1 MSIGQWEAIA
11 DIAHCHR
18 DPDTLELAIGNFPSE
33 ETLPQG
39 CEADAGGVWRELGDS
54 RAKSARVGFI
64 NDHVMAA
71 ALAPDAQERGLV
83 LRVLRQ
89 PHGVFGIFDRLT
101 IDLKNDVT
109 RF

>member
-11 DIAHCHR
+11 DI
-18 DPDTLELAIGNFPSE
+18 GNRQFSVRRNP
-33 ETLPQG
+33 P
-39 CEADAGGVWRELGDS
+39 AGLRS
-54 RAKSARVGFI
+54 RCGRGGGRWGMSRGKSARVGFI
-64 NDHVMAA
+64 NDDVMAA
-71 ALAPDAQERGLV
+71 AIAPDAQERSLV

-109 RF
+109 RL